1 FQRSG
6 YRHQERALPM
16 GMVSALFLRF
26 AAEDFRPHILGET
39 TVNCWLWRWLAAG
52 VPPAPVNQLL
62 TAPVVSCGKDSSQ
75 RFFSNPGCLHGMYFP
90 CCRHIWKCLLQICHS

>member
-1 FQRSG
+1 
-6 YRHQERALPM
+6 
-16 GMVSALFLRF
+16 
-26 AAEDFRPHILGET
+26 FRPHILGET

-90 CCRHIWKCLLQICHS
+90 CCRHIWKCLLQICHSGMQRPETVYMCSVLESTHMHSSSS